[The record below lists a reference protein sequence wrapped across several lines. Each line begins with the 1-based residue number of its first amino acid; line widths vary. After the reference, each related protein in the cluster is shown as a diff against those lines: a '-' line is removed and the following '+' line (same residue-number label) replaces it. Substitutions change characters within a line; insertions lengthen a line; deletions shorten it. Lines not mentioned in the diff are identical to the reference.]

1 MNTNIHEW
9 RILKIKIEIR
19 VHSCSFV
26 AKMERL
32 NTHTEIAITGLYPF
46 WVREKLTAVR
56 SFDFIHDFPQVE

>member
-32 NTHTEIAITGLYPF
+32 NTHTEIAISRRKRVRCGL
-46 WVREKLTAVR
+46 KT
-56 SFDFIHDFPQVE
+56 